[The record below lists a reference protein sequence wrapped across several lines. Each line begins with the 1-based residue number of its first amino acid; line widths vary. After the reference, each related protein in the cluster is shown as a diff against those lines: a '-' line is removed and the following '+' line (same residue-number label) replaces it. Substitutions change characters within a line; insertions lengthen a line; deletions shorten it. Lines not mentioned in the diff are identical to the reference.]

1 MVMRMVGFGLV
12 ALVCVFGAACSSDT
26 KTGGTDSGST
36 TSSTAASSGP
46 GATTPTTVD
55 PNLGPDPCETL
66 TVGELEDVF
75 GAGVSDGVRTVK
87 NPGWCTWTISGG
99 AQLTFR
105 YPGKGNEYNAKTAN
119 AVAALNAKRSTAG
132 NTADAPGV
140 GDAAYFLVVD
150 SNLVVA
156 KAPDT
161 LFELHYEAGIPT
173 NDAVLLPQLT
183 TVAQK
188 HLGQVPA

>member
-1 MVMRMVGFGLV
+1 MVGFGLV
-12 ALVCVFGAACSSDT
+12 ALACVFGTACSSDA
-26 KTGGTDSGST
+26 KSGGADSGATT
-36 TSSTAASSGP
+36 TSSTVAGSGA
-46 GATTPTTVD
+46 GATTVTTID
-55 PNLGPDPCETL
+55 PQLGPDPCEAL

-75 GAGVSDGVRTVK
+75 GAGVSDGVRTAK

-105 YPGKGNEYNAKTAN
+105 YPGSGTEYNEKTAN
-119 AVAALNAKRSTAG
+119 AVAALTTKRSTAG
-132 NTADAPGV
+132 NTKDAPGV

-150 SNLVVA
+150 ANLVVA

-161 LFELHYEAGIPT
+161 LFELHYEAGLPT

>member
-1 MVMRMVGFGLV
+1 MRMRMVGFGLV
-12 ALVCVFGAACSSDT
+12 ALACVFGTACSSDAKSGET
-26 KTGGTDSGST
+26 DTGATTTTTSADSGAGT
-36 TSSTAASSGP
+36 
-46 GATTPTTVD
+46 TTPTTVD
-55 PNLGPDPCETL
+55 PKIGPDPCETL

-75 GAGVSDGVRTVK
+75 GAGVSEGVRTVK

-99 AQLTFR
+99 AQVTFR
-105 YPGKGNEYNAKTAN
+105 YPGSGNKYNATTPN
-119 AVAALNAKRSTAG
+119 PVAALNSKRSTAG
-132 NTADAPGV
+132 ETKDAPGV

-173 NDAVLLPQLT
+173 NDAILLPQLT

-188 HLGQVPA
+188 HLGQPTA

>member
-1 MVMRMVGFGLV
+1 MGTRMVGFGLL
-12 ALVCVFGAACSSDT
+12 ALACAFGTACGSDA
-26 KTGGTDSGST
+26 KEGGST
-36 TSSTAASSGP
+36 SESTTTSTAPASGP

-55 PNLGPDPCETL
+55 PEIGPDPCETL

-105 YPGKGNEYNAKTAN
+105 YPGSGAEYKATTAN
-119 AVAALNAKRSTAG
+119 AVQTLNTKRSTAG
-132 NTADAPGV
+132 DTKDAPGV
-140 GDAAYFLVVD
+140 GDAAYFLIVD

-161 LFELHYEAGIPT
+161 FFELHYEAGIPT
-173 NDAVLLPQLT
+173 NDAVLLPQLI